1 MHSCCVSC
9 NLHLK
14 QQKSKQREKKADSPL
29 PAGCGT
35 ANPGSRKGTPVVTP
49 AGFNSLTP
57 YVVKE
62 VIKLTKSFKA
72 SLDSASFACSNLK
85 KIQKDHV
92 SSTNLFELKSL

>member
-1 MHSCCVSC
+1 MVSAIYSFSVFCCVY
-9 NLHLK
+9 LK
-14 QQKSKQREKKADSPL
+14 NKQTEIIEEERKHSPL

-85 KIQKDHV
+85 KIQ
-92 SSTNLFELKSL
+92 

>member
-1 MHSCCVSC
+1 MNGLCGIQ
-9 NLHLK
+9 LLLYLK
-14 QQKSKQREKKADSPL
+14 KFMEGENENSPL
-29 PAGCGT
+29 PTGCGT

-85 KIQKDHV
+85 KT
-92 SSTNLFELKSL
+92 SSSC

>member
-1 MHSCCVSC
+1 MKNLDLVANGFC
-9 NLHLK
+9 NK
-14 QQKSKQREKKADSPL
+14 QLLCILSFAFKTTKRQTERKKADSPL

-85 KIQKDHV
+85 KIQ
-92 SSTNLFELKSL
+92 